1 LNSLKRVSIKIKGQQ
16 LNNYTYALV
25 INPHN
30 VHVDDIR
37 MTSVLVKTCRK
48 AGNGSAFVPL
58 YM

>member
-1 LNSLKRVSIKIKGQQ
+1 MKIKGQQ